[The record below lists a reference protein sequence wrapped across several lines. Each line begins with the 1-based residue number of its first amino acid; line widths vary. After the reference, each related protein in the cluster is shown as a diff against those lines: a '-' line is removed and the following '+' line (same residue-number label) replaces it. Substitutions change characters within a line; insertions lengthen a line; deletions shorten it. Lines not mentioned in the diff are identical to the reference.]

1 MKAVLGAEE
10 QCTLPYLFP
19 FSFNPLL
26 PTQDPANQE
35 RGNDISNLSL
45 SGIFEGAWWDAC
57 LKSSFAEHPRQSLPG
72 GVQLSPVPGE
82 AELVPSPREPP
93 GLSHIPVLAPARL
106 CPTWDVL

>member
-1 MKAVLGAEE
+1 MQRSSAPSPTFSLSAL
-10 QCTLPYLFP
+10 TLCCPP
-19 FSFNPLL
+19 KILL
-26 PTQDPANQE
+26 HQE

-45 SGIFEGAWWDAC
+45 SGIFEGAWRDAC

-72 GVQLSPVPGE
+72 GVQLSPVLGE
-82 AELVPSPREPP
+82 AELVLSPREPP